1 LTIDP
6 VNKESKDLGI
16 SVKIHRLRRA
26 LDKIAVVERGIEKG
40 GIMADE
46 VLVHD
51 KSLGGIALLDID
63 RYGLLRSAGC
73 ALALL

>member
-1 LTIDP
+1 
-6 VNKESKDLGI
+6 
-16 SVKIHRLRRA
+16 LRRT

-63 RYGLLRSAGC
+63 RYGLLRSADC
-73 ALALL
+73 VLALL